1 MSYEPFLRSPGAECP
16 KSWMH
21 DQPHPGSTLTFL
33 LAQGHMVKS
42 RSHPVGTLGSYML
55 PPDQADSP
63 SNHSSFEVG
72 VRTRL
77 GFKFSSPHPPKEL
90 GLGLGLGLSWGSCSP
105 LPGPKEG
112 SFLSHPLSS
121 ASSLS
126 FSFSAV
132 LFLPSSPPD
141 LMLYLLPY
149 AEPGPFQSC
158 PTAAGFLHK

>member
-1 MSYEPFLRSPGAECP
+1 MSYEPFLRIPGAECP

-42 RSHPVGTLGSYML
+42 RSHPVGTLGSFML

-105 LPGPKEG
+105 LPGPKERKLFV
-112 SFLSHPLSS
+112 SSPFLCLITQFFFLCRSVSPLISPPPH
-121 ASSLS
+121 AIFVALCRTWS
-126 FSFSAV
+126 FSVMSNSCW
-132 LFLPSSPPD
+132 LSP
-141 LMLYLLPY
+141 
-149 AEPGPFQSC
+149 
-158 PTAAGFLHK
+158 